1 MGVWHRWRHIGIVV
15 LILVICVAPL
25 WFSHMLINQPDS
37 KHWAKNAKGQLMQPV
52 SVRSFT
58 AMQQGKVFQ
67 LGSLSKRWHIVYMTQ
82 GCCDEDCQKSLFH
95 LNQIRRAIKHAWA
108 HTDVVLMMPAQCT
121 HDLPASMKPIIL
133 RMTVAEQQ
141 AWLALLPKSL
151 QANQVAGSQVYLIDP
166 KGYMMMAYSK
176 HDPAMDVFQD
186 LKHVLWVNR
195 GNQD

>member
-1 MGVWHRWRHIGIVV
+1 MSVWYRWRHISIVG

-25 WFSHMLINQPDS
+25 WFSHVLINRADS
-37 KHWAKNAKGQLMQPV
+37 KHWSKNAKGELIQPT
-52 SVRSFT
+52 SVRSFGVLQ
-58 AMQQGKVFQ
+58 AGKVFQ
-67 LGSLSKRWHIVYMTQ
+67 LGSLAKRWHMIYMTKQ
-82 GCCDEDCQKSLFH
+82 CCDADCQKSVFH

-121 HDLPASMKPIIL
+121 HALPADMKPIIL
-133 RMTVAEQQ
+133 RMTPAEQS
-141 AWLALLPKSL
+141 AWMALLPKQL
-151 QANQVAGSQVYLIDP
+151 QVSQAQGAQVYLIDP
-166 KGYMMMAYSK
+166 RGYLMMAYSK